1 MVFTKESIRR
11 AARTFLQAFF
21 GYIVMSAESIDFSA
35 PRETLY
41 TVFVGMGVSALAA
54 GLAAV
59 MNMEGFDH
67 D

>member
-11 AARTFLQAFF
+11 ADRTFLQAFF

-59 MNMEGFDH
+59 MNMEGLNH

>member
-11 AARTFLQAFF
+11 AGRTFLQAFF

-35 PRETLY
+35 PRKTLY
-41 TVFVGMGVSALAA
+41 TVLVGMGISALAA

-59 MNMEGFDH
+59 MNMGGLDH

>member
-11 AARTFLQAFF
+11 AGRTFLQAFF

-41 TVFVGMGVSALAA
+41 TVLVGMGVSAFAA

-59 MNMEGFDH
+59 MYMEGAYH